1 MMMRYLN
8 NMSMFRTSRL
18 IAAVALGAVGASAC
32 ADKTPMH
39 GVVIEDPAV
48 APPLVLVDANGK
60 SFDLSKE
67 RGRAVL
73 IYFGY
78 THCPDICP
86 ATLSDWARA
95 SRELGT
101 ASEKVRFVFVS
112 VDPERDTPQVSYNYA
127 HQFDAAFV
135 GLTASDS
142 ALERI
147 KKNWG
152 FTVFR
157 EETGDPKGYGVAHPG
172 QSFVIDA
179 NGMIRLI
186 FPPATKPGDIA
197 ADLRRLM

>member
-1 MMMRYLN
+1 MRMRYLN

-18 IAAVALGAVGASAC
+18 IAAVALVTVGAAAC
-32 ADKTPMH
+32 ADTTPMH
-39 GVVIEDPAV
+39 GVVIEDPAA

-73 IYFGY
+73 LYFGY

-95 SRELGT
+95 SRALGPS
-101 ASEKVRFVFVS
+101 SEKVRFVFVS
-112 VDPERDTPQVSYNYA
+112 VDPERDTPQLSYNYA
-127 HQFDAAFV
+127 HQFDAAFI

-142 ALERI
+142 ALEKI
-147 KKNWG
+147 KKDWG
-152 FTVFR
+152 FAVFR
-157 EETGDPKGYGVAHPG
+157 EEASDPKGYGVAHPG

-179 NGMIRLI
+179 TGRVRLI
-186 FPPATKPGDIA
+186 FPPTMKPADIA
-197 ADLRRLM
+197 SDLRRVM

>member
-48 APPLVLVDANGK
+48 APPLVLVD
-60 SFDLSKE
+60 
-67 RGRAVL
+67 
-73 IYFGY
+73 YFGY

-147 KKNWG
+147 KKDWG